1 MHKMKMKVILI
12 FKHELYPSPIPSQ
25 EANVQVK
32 DSEKKKKNQSI
43 RTSEGGL
50 WLHFESIDL
59 ELFLDTEGTNKKN
72 LN

>member
-32 DSEKKKKNQSI
+32 DSEKKNKI
-43 RTSEGGL
+43 RVYALVKEDYGSTL
-50 WLHFESIDL
+50 
-59 ELFLDTEGTNKKN
+59 KA
-72 LN
+72 